1 MDNITPETLYQ
12 ELSKT
17 VIGQEGYLKSL
28 CNAAWLHNLRYQH
41 YKQTGE
47 VLDKPKQNLLCI
59 GPSGTGK
66 TLAVEQLGRLLDLP
80 VIIENASMLR
90 GEGWKGRSVS
100 SIITRCID
108 SVPDKAEAEAIH
120 SIVCLDEIDKV
131 FKSRLG
137 DTSFLP
143 VDNLLTFIAGSAVTH
158 TDNNRTCMM
167 DTSSLLIV
175 CLGAFDGL
183 EDIIHERIAGKS
195 SIGFSA
201 ERQTELPEGSLLPY
215 VTEEDLHKYGI
226 SHEFLGRIS
235 LITHT
240 NPLTL
245 ENYRCILTQSAAS
258 PVYQYDDLL
267 YKTLGVHVNITDAA
281 VTNIA
286 GQAMD
291 SDEGARLLARRVT
304 DIMQPQIHTVASDTS
319 VDSIEIGCG
328 DNNCLV
334 AYQTHLGREDPNEDF
349 CIVSSE
355 LEMQTLSSVP
365 LYCVRGRNEIIELA
379 RDIKNASPRKVI
391 LSEDETIAVVYVLA
405 AAIALQLMEHSGK
418 GMTME
423 HVGQMLDKFRDTD
436 TRHQQYSCVHPLERI
451 CSEYLAEAGKH
462 VQDWHDELDDARQM
476 LLDYCNVWLFNHGQ
490 ALQ

>member
-108 SVPDKAEAEAIH
+108 SAPDKAEAEAIH

-490 ALQ
+490 TLQ

>member
-47 VLDKPKQNLLCI
+47 VLDKPKQNLLCT

-108 SVPDKAEAEAIH
+108 SAPDKAEAEAIH

-143 VDNLLTFIAGSAVTH
+143 VYNLLTFIAGSAVTH

-175 CLGAFDGL
+175 CLGAFEGL

>member
-108 SVPDKAEAEAIH
+108 SAPDKAEAEAIH

>member
-108 SVPDKAEAEAIH
+108 SAPDKAEAEAIH

-175 CLGAFDGL
+175 CLGAFEGL

>member
-17 VIGQEGYLKSL
+17 IIGQEGYLKSL

-108 SVPDKAEAEAIH
+108 SAPDKSEAEAIH

-304 DIMQPQIHTVASDTS
+304 DIMQPQIHTVAGDTS

-379 RDIKNASPRKVI
+379 RDIKNASPHKVI

>member
-100 SIITRCID
+100 SIITHCID
-108 SVPDKAEAEAIH
+108 SAPDKAEAEAIH

-201 ERQTELPEGSLLPY
+201 ERPTELPEGSLLPY

-328 DNNCLV
+328 ENNCLV
-334 AYQTHLGREDPNEDF
+334 AYQTHLGREDLDDDF
-349 CIVSSE
+349 CIVSPE
-355 LEMQTLSSVP
+355 LERQTLSSVP
-365 LYCVRGRNEIIELA
+365 LSCVRGRNEIIELA

-476 LLDYCNVWLFNHGQ
+476 LLDYCNVWLFNYGQ

>member
-66 TLAVEQLGRLLDLP
+66 TLAVEQLGRFLDLP

-108 SVPDKAEAEAIH
+108 SAPDKAEAEATH

-201 ERQTELPEGSLLPY
+201 ERPTELPEGSLLPY

-328 DNNCLV
+328 ENNCLV
-334 AYQTHLGREDPNEDF
+334 AYQTHLGREDLDDDF
-349 CIVSSE
+349 CIVSPE
-355 LEMQTLSSVP
+355 LERQTLSSVP
-365 LYCVRGRNEIIELA
+365 LSCVRGRNEIIELA

-476 LLDYCNVWLFNHGQ
+476 LLDYCNVWLFNYGQ